1 MQTTNWKKLHILGVA
16 GALSWMG
23 SSMTTFTVILRDKDA
38 VGPLGVSFILLSMM
52 LPTIVLAPVA
62 GLVADKFSTRTLIP
76 PLLVVMGLSNL
87 TLAFSP
93 PHWWTYVALGLTASC
108 GVAVGASFNAALPTI
123 ATKDD
128 VPRAMGIQQTYSSFG
143 NLFAP
148 ALAGILV
155 AASGYFWPFVIDA
168 ISFFVLATTIL
179 LLKINRPGVVHEEGE
194 KLKAMDGV
202 REVFGDDLMRSLVV
216 LFAVLILAL
225 GVINVGEVFLI
236 TDELGGD
243 AFIYGL
249 AGSLFAIGSVTGGVV
264 ASSIKLPIGKQPA
277 VVIGAIGTLVLT
289 VIGLS
294 QAWHWGVALGLS
306 FVAGLGNSVLN
317 AYGVGII
324 IRRSKSE
331 TRGRVMAAVGAIVNV
346 SSVSASGIGGL
357 MIGIFGVREVLLVG
371 GVISAVVLIV
381 FGPAVLRAGR
391 SSVEQDSQSS

>member
-1 MQTTNWKKLHILGVA
+1 MLGVA

-38 VGPLGVSFILLSMM
+38 VGPIGVSFILLSMM
-52 LPTIVLAPVA
+52 IPTIVLAPVA
-62 GLVADKFSTRTLIP
+62 GLLADKFSTRQLIP
-76 PLLVVMGLSNL
+76 PLLVFMGLSNL
-87 TLAFSP
+87 TLAFNP
-93 PHWWTYVALGLTASC
+93 PHWWTYVALALTASC

-123 ATKDD
+123 AAKDD

-155 AASGYFWPFVIDA
+155 AASGYFWPFIIDA
-168 ISFFVLATTIL
+168 ISFFILATTIL

-202 REVFGDDLMRSLVV
+202 REVFGDDLMRSLVI

-249 AGSLFAIGSVTGGVV
+249 AGSLFAIGSVTGGATASLIKVPV
-264 ASSIKLPIGKQPA
+264 ARQPSI
-277 VVIGAIGTLVLT
+277 VIGAIGALVLT

-294 QAWHWGVALGLS
+294 QAWHWGVALALS
-306 FVAGLGNSVLN
+306 FVAGLGNSMLN

-324 IRRSKSE
+324 IRRSKTE
-331 TRGRVMAAVGAIVNV
+331 TRGRVMAAVSAIVTF
-346 SSVSASGIGGL
+346 SSVSASGAGGL
-357 MIGIFGVREVLLVG
+357 LIGIFGVREVLLVG
-371 GVISAVVLIV
+371 GVISAAVLIV

-391 SSVEQDSQSS
+391 RSALQDSQTN

>member
-1 MQTTNWKKLHILGVA
+1 MLGVA

-38 VGPLGVSFILLSMM
+38 VGPIGVSFILLSMM
-52 LPTIVLAPVA
+52 IPTIVFAPVA
-62 GLVADKFSTRTLIP
+62 GLVADKFSTRQLIP
-76 PLLVVMGLSNL
+76 PLLVFMGLSNL
-87 TLAFSP
+87 TLAFNP
-93 PHWWTYVALGLTASC
+93 PQWWTYVALAVTASC

-123 ATKDD
+123 AAKDD

-155 AASGYFWPFVIDA
+155 AASGYFWPFIIDA
-168 ISFFVLATTIL
+168 ITFFILATTIL

-202 REVFGDDLMRSLVV
+202 REVFGDDLMRSLVI
-216 LFAVLILAL
+216 LLAVLILAL

-249 AGSLFAIGSVTGGVV
+249 AGSLFAIGSVTGGATASLIKVPIARQPSIVV
-264 ASSIKLPIGKQPA
+264 
-277 VVIGAIGTLVLT
+277 GAIGALVLT

-294 QAWHWGVALGLS
+294 QAPHWGVALALS
-306 FVAGLGNSVLN
+306 FVAGVGNSMLN
-317 AYGVGII
+317 AYGIGII

-331 TRGRVMAAVGAIVNV
+331 TRGRVMAAVSATVTF
-346 SSVSASGIGGL
+346 SSVSASGMAGL
-357 MIGIFGVREVLLVG
+357 LIGIFGVREVLLVG

-381 FGPAVLRAGR
+381 LGPAVLRAGR
-391 SSVEQDSQSS
+391 RSALQDSQSS